1 MIRACDGK
9 DLATGGKVGVADN
22 VAGRVDL
29 RCGHTEAVKR
39 LLALSEGAAGNPCSD
54 DGMDSGVIAHEAG
67 TGSEAGIEV
76 RCPED
81 YFGSVVG
88 DINSRR
94 GMIMGTD
101 SMGKTQVV
109 HAMVPLAETFGY
121 STELRSITQ
130 GRASY
135 SMEFDHYEEVPKN
148 IAATLT
154 KQAAV

>member
-1 MIRACDGK
+1 M
-9 DLATGGKVGVADN
+9 KV
-22 VAGRVDL
+22 
-29 RCGHTEAVKR
+29 
-39 LLALSEGAAGNPCSD
+39 
-54 DGMDSGVIAHEAG
+54 
-67 TGSEAGIEV
+67 EV

-94 GMIMGTD
+94 GMIMGSD
-101 SMGKTQVV
+101 SMGKTQIV

-121 STELRSITQ
+121 STELRSLTQ

-148 IAATLT
+148 VAATLT